1 MKEKIQHN
9 HPFLLLKIL
18 RIQGDSGEGDAIVF
32 LICVHKGRWS
42 QRSFAD
48 LDLTYYTTELIRLNT
63 TEIGL
68 KMMFLLF
75 FKDRAKGLCHL
86 LAAR

>member
-18 RIQGDSGEGDAIVF
+18 RIQGDSDEGVAIVF
-32 LICVHKGRWS
+32 LICVYKGRWS

-48 LDLTYYTTELIRLNT
+48 LDLTYSTQQ
-63 TEIGL
+63 
-68 KMMFLLF
+68 K
-75 FKDRAKGLCHL
+75 
-86 LAAR
+86 